1 MASLPIL
8 IKERSDS
15 VAQKNSKVNIKKRM
29 TYMYILMLGAMLL
42 LLLRTGYLQII
53 KGPSLKQDA
62 IAQQTRDS
70 MVSSERGTIY
80 DRNYKVL
87 AQSASTTMVCVVPV
101 DIKEKGNGEE
111 VARALSEILEV
122 DYDEV
127 YAKTQKNSYYE
138 IIKRRVES
146 AEVEK
151 IRALNL
157 VGIRL
162 DADTK
167 RYYPNGSLA
176 SHVIGFTG
184 NDNQGLWGIESVYDD
199 VLKGKAGR
207 IITAKSANGLDM
219 PYEYEQ
225 YMDPIQGRDVVLTID
240 ETIQHFVEKHL
251 ETAVAETNVQNGA
264 ACIVMNPKTGEIL
277 AMATKPDYD
286 LNQPMTISDPAVL
299 ETLKGLEGEEYQ
311 KAYSSELNK
320 LWRNKAVVDTY
331 EPGSTFKA
339 MVAAAALEENT
350 VSLNQGF
357 YCEGSKTVSG
367 VPIGC
372 HNRNGHGAESF
383 EEAVRNSC
391 NPAFIEIGASL
402 GKKQFR
408 EYYKSFGFGETTG
421 FELPGEAEGIFFSEE
436 QMRELELATSSF
448 GQGFNVTPLQMIT
461 AMSAIANGGYL
472 MQPYLVKQI
481 NDENGNAI
489 EVTEP
494 KVVRQVISAE
504 TSQTMCNILES
515 VVSEGG
521 GKNAYVRGYRI
532 AGKTGTSEKQPR
544 GCDKYVASFLGFA
557 PADDPQLACIV
568 ILDDPVGEYYG
579 SMIAA
584 PVVGRIMEDSLRYL
598 GVERQYSEA
607 EERETD
613 IKMPDVTGKTKAEA
627 AKIIN
632 EAGLKYHVVGSEEG
646 TVTMQMPRAGTAVR
660 RDAIC
665 ILYTE
670 GAGEEKVLVP
680 DVVGLSISEVN
691 AGLANSNLNFM
702 LRGTGRLNA
711 DGIIRSV
718 RQEPAAGTEVPQ
730 GTVVQ
735 VEFRYTG
742 NE

>member
-1 MASLPIL
+1 MRGVHL
-8 IKERSDS
+8 
-15 VAQKNSKVNIKKRM
+15 VAQKKGKVNIKKRM
-29 TYMYILMLGAMLL
+29 TTMYGLMLCAMVF
-42 LLLRTGYLQII
+42 LLLRTAVWQFI
-53 KGPSLKQDA
+53 KGPSLKQEA
-62 IAQQTRDS
+62 IEQQTRDS
-70 MVSSERGTIY
+70 IVSSERGTIY

-101 DIKEKGNGEE
+101 NIAKEKNGEE
-111 VARALSEILEV
+111 VARALSEILDL

-138 IIKRRVES
+138 IIKRRVEA

-199 VLKGKAGR
+199 ILKGKAGR
-207 IITAKSANGLDM
+207 IIAAKGANGTDM

-225 YMDPIQGRDVVLTID
+225 YMDPIAGRDVVLTID

-251 ETAVAETNVQNGA
+251 ETAVAETGVQNGA

-299 ETLKGLEGEEYQ
+299 ETLQGLSGADYQ
-311 KAYSSELNK
+311 NAYSAELNK

-339 MVAAAALEENT
+339 MVAAAALEENV
-350 VSLNQGF
+350 VSLNHGF
-357 YCEGSKTVSG
+357 FCSGSKTVSG
-367 VPIGC
+367 VSIGC

-383 EEAVRNSC
+383 VEAVQNSC
-391 NPAFIEIGASL
+391 NPAFIEIGAML
-402 GKKQFR
+402 GKQQFR

-421 FELPGEAEGIFFSEE
+421 FELPGEAEGIFFSES

-461 AMSAIANGGYL
+461 AMSAVANGGYL

-494 KVVRQVISAE
+494 KVVRQVISSE
-504 TSQTMCNILES
+504 TSRTMCNILEG

-521 GKNAYVRGYRI
+521 GKNAYVKGYRI

-544 GCDKYVASFLGFA
+544 GCEKYVASFLGFA

-579 SMIAA
+579 SLIAA

-607 EERETD
+607 EEKESD
-613 IKMPDVTGKTKAEA
+613 INMPDITGKTRAEA

-632 EAGLKYHVVGSEEG
+632 EAGLKYYVSGNEEG
-646 TVTMQMPRAGTAVR
+646 VVTMQMPRAGTAVR

-665 ILYTE
+665 IFYME
-670 GAGEEKVLVP
+670 GAGEENVIVP
-680 DVVGLSISEVN
+680 DVVGYSISDVN
-691 AGLANSNLNFM
+691 YLLANSNLNFM

-711 DGIIRSV
+711 EGVIQSV

-730 GTVVQ
+730 GTIIQ
-735 VEFRYTG
+735 VEFRYAG

>member
-1 MASLPIL
+1 M
-8 IKERSDS
+8 
-15 VAQKNSKVNIKKRM
+15 AQKKGKVNIKKRM
-29 TYMYILMLGAMLL
+29 TLLYVLMLSAMILL
-42 LLLRTGYLQII
+42 LIRTGYLQII
-53 KGPSLKQDA
+53 KGPSLKQLA
-62 IAQQTRDS
+62 IEQQTRDS
-70 MVSSERGTIY
+70 VVSSERGTIY

-87 AQSASTTMVCVVPV
+87 AQSASTNMVCVVPV
-101 DIKEKGNGEE
+101 NIKEEGNGEE
-111 VARALSEILEV
+111 VARALSEILDL
-122 DYDEV
+122 DYEEV

-138 IIKRRVES
+138 IIKRRVE
-146 AEVEK
+146 AEEVEK

-207 IITAKSANGLDM
+207 IITAKSANGSDM

-251 ETAVAETNVQNGA
+251 ETAVAETGVQNGA

-299 ETLKGLEGEEYQ
+299 ESLKSLSGEDYQ
-311 KAYSSELNK
+311 SAYSAELNK

-339 MVAAAALEENT
+339 MVAAAALEENA
-350 VSLNQGF
+350 VSLNSSF
-357 YCEGSKTVSG
+357 FCSGSKTVSG

-383 EEAVRNSC
+383 EEAVHNSC
-391 NPAFIEIGASL
+391 NPAFIEIGAML
-402 GKKQFR
+402 GKQQFR

-421 FELPGEAEGIFFSEE
+421 FELPGEAEGIFFSES

-461 AMSAIANGGYL
+461 AMSAVANGGYL
-472 MQPYLVKQI
+472 MQPYIVKQI
-481 NDENGNAI
+481 NDENGNAV
-489 EVTEP
+489 EVTQP

-504 TSQTMCNILES
+504 TSRTMCNILEG

-521 GKNAYVRGYRI
+521 GKNAYVKGYRI

-544 GCDKYVASFLGFA
+544 GCNKYVASFLGFA

-579 SMIAA
+579 SLIAA

-598 GVERQYSEA
+598 GVERQYSAA
-607 EERETD
+607 EERESD
-613 IKMPDVTGKTKAEA
+613 INMPDVTGKTRAEA

-632 EAGLKYHVVGSEEG
+632 EAGLKYFVSGNEEG
-646 TVTMQMPRAGTAVR
+646 VVTTQMPRAGTAVR
-660 RDAIC
+660 KDAIC
-665 ILYTE
+665 IFYME
-670 GAGEEKVLVP
+670 GAEEENVVVP
-680 DVVGLSISEVN
+680 DVVGYSISDVN
-691 AGLANSNLNFM
+691 YLLANSNLNFM
-702 LRGTGRLNA
+702 LLGTGRLHA
-711 DGIIRSV
+711 EGVIQSV
-718 RQEPAAGTEVPQ
+718 RQEPAPGTEVPQ
-730 GTVVQ
+730 GTVIQ
-735 VEFRYTG
+735 VEFRYAG

>member
-1 MASLPIL
+1 M
-8 IKERSDS
+8 
-15 VAQKNSKVNIKKRM
+15 AQKKSKVNIKKRM
-29 TYMYILMLGAMLL
+29 TALYAGILGAMLL

-53 KGPSLKQDA
+53 KGPSLKQAA
-62 IAQQTRDS
+62 IEQQTRDS
-70 MVSSERGTIY
+70 IVSSERGTIY

-87 AQSASTTMVCVVPV
+87 AQSASTNMVCVVPV
-101 DIKEKGNGEE
+101 TIKEEGNAEE
-111 VARALSEILEV
+111 VARALSEILELKYEDV
-122 DYDEV
+122 F
-127 YAKTQKNSYYE
+127 AKTQKNSYYE

-157 VGIRL
+157 AGIRL

-184 NDNQGLWGIESVYDD
+184 NDNQGLWGLESVYDD
-199 VLKGKAGR
+199 ILKGTAGR
-207 IITAKSANGLDM
+207 IITAKSANGSDM

-225 YMDPIQGRDVVLTID
+225 YMDPVQGSDLVLTID

-251 ETAVAETNVQNGA
+251 ETAVAETQVQNGA

-286 LNQPMTISDPAVL
+286 LNQPMTITDEGVL
-299 ETLKGLEGEEYQ
+299 ATLQELEGEEYQ
-311 KAYSSELNK
+311 TAYSQELNK

-339 MVAAAALEENT
+339 MVAAAALEENA
-350 VSLNQGF
+350 VGLSDSF
-357 YCEGSKTVSG
+357 VCSGSKTVSG

-372 HNRNGHGAESF
+372 HKRTGHGTESF
-383 EEAVRNSC
+383 EQAVHNSC
-391 NPAFIEIGASL
+391 NPAFIEIGARL
-402 GKKQFR
+402 GKQQFR
-408 EYYKSFGFGETTG
+408 EYYKNFGFGETTG

-472 MQPYLVKQI
+472 MGPYIVKQI

-489 EVTEP
+489 EVREP

-504 TSQTMCNILES
+504 TSRTLSNILEG

-521 GKNAYVRGYRI
+521 GKNAYVKGYRI

-544 GCDKYVASFLGFA
+544 GCGKYVASFLGFA

-584 PVVGRIMEDSLRYL
+584 PVVGRIMEDALRYL
-598 GVERQYSEA
+598 GVERQYSAA
-607 EERETD
+607 EEQESE
-613 IKMPDVTGKTKAEA
+613 INMPDVTGKTKEEA
-627 AKIIN
+627 VKIIKA
-632 EAGLKYHVVGSEEG
+632 AGLKYHVIGSEEG
-646 TVTMQMPRAGTAVR
+646 IVTSQMPRAGTAVR
-660 RDAIC
+660 RDAVC
-665 ILYTE
+665 IFYTE
-670 GAGEEKVLVP
+670 GAGEENVLVP

-711 DGIIRSV
+711 QGVIRSV
-718 RQEPAAGTEVPQ
+718 KQEPAAGTEVPQ